1 METNYI
7 SRHEF
12 EAVTERL
19 DAENVRQ
26 NHRIDTLE
34 KLTESVQKLAVNMEH
49 MATEQ
54 QKQSECIRKLEN
66 RDGEKWRQAFGYFVM
81 AVVSSIVTVLFAKFG
96 L

>member
-1 METNYI
+1 METDYV

-12 EAVTERL
+12 ESEIKRL

-26 NHRIDTLE
+26 NHRIDVLE
-34 KLTESVQKLAVNMEH
+34 RLTESVQKLAVNMEH
-49 MATEQ
+49 MAAEQ
-54 QKQSECIRKLEN
+54 KKQSECISKLEN